1 MESLDKEKKKITKR
15 LSESEA
21 NLAAKIGECDDAK
34 DMNEKLSLRIQIRDE
49 QIGNFEEDKKRAE
62 EEIDLIKSE
71 NQFLKR
77 SNGQLKRRYSE
88 LERKY
93 REARDNTVII
103 TSESSPYQ
111 STPAICQ

>member
-1 MESLDKEKKKITKR
+1 
-15 LSESEA
+15 
-21 NLAAKIGECDDAK
+21 
-34 DMNEKLSLRIQIRDE
+34 MNEKLSLRIQIRDK
-49 QIGNFEEDKKRAE
+49 QVGNLEEDKKRAE
-62 EEIDLIKSE
+62 EDIDLIKSE

-93 REARDNTVII
+93 RQARDNTVII
-103 TSESSPYQ
+103 TSESSPSQ